1 MIKWTPEKVYCN
13 TPKGF
18 GWAIYMKGYNTE
30 YEDTHGDNL
39 IFDTKQEAV
48 DFINAIS

>member
-1 MIKWTPEKVYCN
+1 MIQWTVEKVYCN

-18 GWAIYMKGYNTE
+18 GWAIYIKDTNTE
-30 YEDTHGDNL
+30 YTDKHGDNL
-39 IFDTKQEAV
+39 IFDTKKQAV